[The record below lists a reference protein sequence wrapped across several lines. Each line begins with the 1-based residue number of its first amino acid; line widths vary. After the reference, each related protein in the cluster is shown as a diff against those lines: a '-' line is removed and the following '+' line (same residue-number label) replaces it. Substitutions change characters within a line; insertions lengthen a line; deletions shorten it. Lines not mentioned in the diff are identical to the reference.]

1 MCLSVTRYMSRMKKA
16 QLREELVSKV
26 TPERSFSVAL
36 HPDGSRIIAA
46 TGDKW
51 GKHGVWDVESQ
62 TY

>member
-1 MCLSVTRYMSRMKKA
+1 MSRMKKA

-51 GKHGVWDVESQ
+51 GKLGIWDVVSQ